1 MNWYL
6 QSGKE
11 SDVVVSSRIRLAR
24 NIIEYPFETRCSKK
38 ENEEAIARLDD
49 EKKERYENLLN
60 YMKDSDKLDRVRLG
74 KYDGLDVSRLSL
86 PTSKSLVRVAY
97 QTHEYLFDIINV
109 KNKDTYLNNSAKIEE
124 CLDLIDKEKDKPIEN
139 IEVEGLTYF
148 DDEEKEIQNE
158 EIIESKVEEQQ
169 EQNMEN
175 GLQEEKW
182 LNRFKGWY
190 GAIDRVSEKSKAYFV
205 KMKSDIIKEISNKT
219 RERANDKQVYKGE
232 EL

>member
-1 MNWYL
+1 MME
-6 QSGKE
+6 QHSK
-11 SDVVVSSRIRLAR
+11 
-24 NIIEYPFETRCSKK
+24 SKK

-86 PTSKSLVRVAY
+86 PMSKRLVKVAY
-97 QTHEYLFDIINV
+97 QAHEYLFDMVNV
-109 KNKDTYLNNSAKIEE
+109 KNKDTLLKSSAKIQGYLE
-124 CLDLIDKEKDKPIEN
+124 LIDKEKDKPIEN

-148 DDEEKEIQNE
+148 DDEEKQIQNE
-158 EIIESKVEEQQ
+158 EIIESKVEEQY

-175 GLQEEKW
+175 GLQRDEKQEEKW
-182 LNRFKGWY
+182 INRFKGWY
-190 GAIDRVSEKSKAYFV
+190 DAIDRVSEKSKAYFV
-205 KMKSDIIKEISNKT
+205 KMKSDIIKTIGNKT
-219 RERANDKQVYKGE
+219 RERTSNKQDYKGE